1 MTRSEA
7 LIKAQTK
14 SFAKMKEDAAFLE
27 TRRACNKRYYDKIK
41 QTDDFKQ
48 KRTEYRKRYYEL
60 NKDTLIEKQK
70 ERRTIKK
77 QEQKEDEENWN
88 NSFTSALEQKEI

>member
-1 MTRSEA
+1 MPRSEA

-14 SFAKMKEDAAFLE
+14 YFAKMKEDPAFKE
-27 TRRACNKRYYDKIK
+27 TRKVCNRRYYDKIK
-41 QTDDFKQ
+41 ETDAFKK
-48 KRTEYRKRYYEL
+48 KRTEYGKNYYQL

-70 ERRTIKK
+70 IKNSIKK

-88 NSFTSALEQKEI
+88 NSFTSALD